1 MSMNDIFG
9 GIKNFAK
16 VNQNEIM
23 FTGGT
28 IAGLATIGLTAWA
41 TYKAIKE
48 YNSEKRN
55 KYLEVV
61 DNEDSTKKEVVLA
74 TGKYWVSVTKYYI
87 IPVGTSIASFTLFL
101 GAFNH
106 LKAQNASL
114 SATLTSTISAFEGYR
129 ERVKDRYGEDVEY
142 KIYNDI
148 HDEEHEVITDDES
161 GKPLYLS
168 QKENVAGENTLIFTN
183 GATGNVST
191 DLLMIRNIENRFNAV
206 LESRKY
212 GFVTK
217 NEVIEALGG
226 KPMGGPAFCLGA
238 VYNPAYIHRIII
250 QTKVIKQNV
259 GMDDA
264 YKPIYNEVISCE
276 IKGLDDDISKLI

>member
-9 GIKNFAK
+9 SMKGFCK

-48 YNSEKRN
+48 YNSEKRG
-55 KYLEVV
+55 KYLKVV
-61 DNEDSTKKEVVLA
+61 NDEDTTKKEVVLA

-87 IPVGTSIASFTLFL
+87 IPVGTAAASFTLFL

-114 SATLTSTISAFEGYR
+114 SATLTSTVSAFEGYR
-129 ERVKDRYGEDVEY
+129 QRVKERYGEETEY

-161 GKPLYLS
+161 GKPLYIN
-168 QKENVAGENTLIFTN
+168 QKEDVSGDNTLIFTN
-183 GATGNVST
+183 GATGNTST
-191 DLLMIRNIENRFNAV
+191 DLLMIQNIENRFNTL
-206 LESRKY
+206 LESRRY
-212 GFVTK
+212 AFVTK

-226 KPMGGPAFCLGA
+226 KPLGGPAFCLGA

-250 QTKVIKQNV
+250 QTKVIKKNM

-264 YKPIYNEVISCE
+264 YKPIYTDVIACE